1 MTEPSDGELI
11 AVSRRDPQRFGLVFE
26 RHHADIHAYLRRRLG
41 PEEAD
46 DLAAETFV
54 RAFRARHRYDP
65 ERPSAKPWLFGIA
78 TNILRRHWRRER
90 RQLRAYART
99 GIDPVISASDE
110 IEDRVDASD
119 AGPTLAGALAS
130 LPRGEREVLLLRAWA
145 GLTDSEIAEVLG
157 IRLGTVHSR
166 LSRARRRMRE
176 AIGASGKEGEDSTS
190 AKGAGEARRGR
201 EWTSSSS

>member
-1 MTEPSDGELI
+1 LKEPSDGELI
-11 AVSRRDPQRFGLVFE
+11 AASRRDPRRFGLIFE

-54 RAFRARHRYDP
+54 RAFHARHRYDP
-65 ERPSAKPWLFGIA
+65 ERQSAKPWLFGIA
-78 TNILRRHWRRER
+78 TNLLRRHWRRER

-99 GIDPVISASDE
+99 GIDPVISASEE
-110 IEDRVDASD
+110 IENRLDASG
-119 AGPTLAGALAS
+119 AGPALASALAS

-145 GLTDSEIAEVLG
+145 GLTDLEIAQAQG

-176 AIGASGKEGEDSTS
+176 AIRASGKGREDSTS
-190 AKGAGEARRGR
+190 AKGAGEARRRR